1 MYLPHPREGSRTA
14 NEVDTFCMRVNT
26 THIVLT
32 DISRSF
38 QWTMRILGFFTL
50 GLLIITNLVRG
61 SCLYVSSFCK
71 FLFLGVI

>member
-1 MYLPHPREGSRTA
+1 MLTGSP
-14 NEVDTFCMRVNT
+14 
-26 THIVLT
+26 
-32 DISRSF
+32 RSF

-61 SCLYVSSFCK
+61 SCLDVSSFCK